1 MPMQRALRSVG
12 HDSWRWLTLV
22 HEMLKFAQ
30 DLKTCRK
37 IAFARVSPHPVFELM
52 SSTSPQAPNSRPT
65 LGTMGTRFP
74 ATVLVASPPVA
85 VVTIAFEIRV
95 RSSPRM
101 SLWRPGGSSR
111 SSERWS
117 EIAGERHCPM
127 SLTSLEVWVV
137 QATRAYRRAGT
148 RRRGRQIRRRS
159 RWTRPRW
166 PVGRLLSTKK

>member
-1 MPMQRALRSVG
+1 MQRALRSVS
-12 HDSWRWLTLV
+12 HNSWRWLTPV

-65 LGTMGTRFP
+65 LGTMEIRSP
-74 ATVLVASPPVA
+74 ATILVASPPVVA
-85 VVTIAFEIRV
+85 VIIVSETRIQ
-95 RSSPRM
+95 SSPRM

-111 SSERWS
+111 SSGRWS
-117 EIAGERHCPM
+117 EIAGEQPCP
-127 SLTSLEVWVV
+127 TSLISSAVWVV
-137 QATRAYRRAGT
+137 QATQAYRRPGT
-148 RRRGRQIRRRS
+148 RTRERQTRRRS

>member
-1 MPMQRALRSVG
+1 MQRALRSVR
-12 HDSWRWLTLV
+12 HNSWRWLTPV

-52 SSTSPQAPNSRPT
+52 SSTSPQALNSRPT

-74 ATVLVASPPVA
+74 ATVRVVSPPVA
-85 VVTIAFEIRV
+85 VVIIAFEIRV

-111 SSERWS
+111 SSGRWS
-117 EIAGERHCPM
+117 EIAGEQPCP
-127 SLTSLEVWVV
+127 TSLISSAVWAV
-137 QATRAYRRAGT
+137 QATRAYRQAAT
-148 RRRGRQIRRRS
+148 RRRGRQTRRRS
-159 RWTRPRW
+159 RWTQPRW

>member
-1 MPMQRALRSVG
+1 MQRALRSVS
-12 HDSWRWLTLV
+12 HNSWRWLTPV

-52 SSTSPQAPNSRPT
+52 SSTSPQALNSRPT

-74 ATVLVASPPVA
+74 ATIRVVSPPVA
-85 VVTIAFEIRV
+85 VVIIAFEIRV

-111 SSERWS
+111 SSGRWS
-117 EIAGERHCPM
+117 EIAGEQPCP
-127 SLTSLEVWVV
+127 TSLISSAVWVV
-137 QATRAYRRAGT
+137 QATRAYRQAAT
-148 RRRGRQIRRRS
+148 QKRGRQTRRRS
-159 RWTRPRW
+159 RWTRLRW
-166 PVGRLLSTKK
+166 PAGRLLLTRR

>member
-1 MPMQRALRSVG
+1 
-12 HDSWRWLTLV
+12 
-22 HEMLKFAQ
+22 MLKFAQ

-74 ATVLVASPPVA
+74 ATILVASPPV
-85 VVTIAFEIRV
+85 VVVIIAFEIRV

-111 SSERWS
+111 SSGRWS
-117 EIAGERHCPM
+117 EIAGGQRCRMFLISP
-127 SLTSLEVWVV
+127 EVWVA

-148 RRRGRQIRRRS
+148 RKRGRRIRRRS
-159 RWTRPRW
+159 RWTLLRSL
-166 PVGRLLSTKK
+166 GRRSLSTKK